1 MKNAVLLF
9 ALAMLCA
16 TSAAQTVEAAKQYNW
31 IWDWILINIDFFIV
45 TLVGPWFWW
54 LSVFGDHQALTRWTL
69 SFVNDPIW
77 ALSYRK

>member
-1 MKNAVLLF
+1 MKNAVLIAF
-9 ALAMLCA
+9 ALLVA
-16 TSAAQTVEAAKQYNW
+16 TAAAQTVEANNIHYNW

-54 LSVFGDHQALTRWTL
+54 LAVFGDHQALTRWTL
-69 SFVNDPIW
+69 TFVNDPIW